1 MTARD
6 THADA
11 HPAGQ
16 QTDDRAVVEAQLED
30 WLGSDLAR
38 HLTTARQ
45 QDLAWQVMRRLADR
59 ECPGVARAWMTGMNP
74 HLGDE
79 APLLAIVDGLAS
91 DVEAAARAYLDGVW
105 A

>member
-1 MTARD
+1 M
-6 THADA
+6 
-11 HPAGQ
+11 
-16 QTDDRAVVEAQLED
+16 TDDRRAVVEAQLED
-30 WLGSDLAR
+30 WLGADLAR

-45 QDLAWQVMRRLADR
+45 QDVAWQVMRRLADR
-59 ECPGVARAWMTGMNP
+59 ECPGVARAWMLGMNP

-79 APLLAIVDGLAS
+79 SPLLAIVAGRAG

>member
-1 MTARD
+1 MTD
-6 THADA
+6 
-11 HPAGQ
+11 PA
-16 QTDDRAVVEAQLED
+16 AQLED

-45 QDLAWQVMRRLADR
+45 QDVALQVMRQLAER

-79 APLLAIVDGLAS
+79 SPLLAIVDGRAS

>member
-1 MTARD
+1 MTVTRTLPARRVE
-6 THADA
+6 
-11 HPAGQ
+11 
-16 QTDDRAVVEAQLED
+16 DRPVTTVSPDPVYLAAV
-30 WLGSDLAR
+30 LGPRLAR
-38 HLTTARQ
+38 LLTTPDQQAVAARIIRQ
-45 QDLAWQVMRRLADR
+45 IADR

-105 A
+105 T

>member
-30 WLGSDLAR
+30 WLGADLAR

-45 QDLAWQVMRRLADR
+45 QDVALQVMRQLAER

-79 APLLAIVDGLAS
+79 SPLLAIVDGRAS

-105 A
+105 T